1 MMLINF
7 IVAKV
12 LKIISA
18 CKKFMRVNLFGSLK
32 LSNFTTF

>member
-1 MMLINF
+1 MMFICF

-12 LKIISA
+12 LKNISA
-18 CKKFMRVNLFGSLK
+18 CKKFRRVNLFGSLK